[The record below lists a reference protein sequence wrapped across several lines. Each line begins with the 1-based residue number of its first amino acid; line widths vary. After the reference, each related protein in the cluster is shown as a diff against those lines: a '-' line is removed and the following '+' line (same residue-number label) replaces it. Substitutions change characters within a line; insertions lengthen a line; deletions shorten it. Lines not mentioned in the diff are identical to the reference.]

1 MAALTASIEID
12 EKDGVIHSAP
22 MAVDIIF
29 RGAMLV
35 HNAAGFLAPVTGAE
49 AGAVFAGIAEEE
61 VDNSG
66 GSAGDLNCKYRKDA
80 RWLLTGT
87 SFAQADVGTPV
98 YGSDDQTVTKTFAAN
113 LPRIGVI
120 DEFVSATQ
128 VWVKI
133 DSSKDVGEA
142 AIADL
147 GSTTEIPDVATGGTP
162 DNDAAAVDTALDVV
176 ETRLDNVEVKVDAM
190 LASLRKLRIIQ
201 G

>member
-1 MAALTASIEID
+1 MAALTESLEVA
-12 EKDGVIHSAP
+12 EKDGILHAAP
-22 MAVDIIF
+22 MAVDIIY
-29 RGAMLV
+29 RGAMV
-35 HNAAGFLAPVTGAE
+35 VQNAAGFLAPVTGAE
-49 AGAVFAGIAEEE
+49 AGAVFAGMSEEE

-66 GSAGDLNCKYRKDA
+66 GSAGDLECKYKKTGRY
-80 RWLLTGT
+80 LLTGS

-98 YGSDDQTVTKTFAAN
+98 YGTDDQTVTKTFAAN

-128 VWVKI
+128 VWVII
-133 DSSKDVGEA
+133 DTDNDVGDA

-147 GSTTEIPDVATGGTP
+147 GSTTNIPNVATGGTP

-176 ETRLDNVEVKVDAM
+176 ETRLDNMEAKVDSM
-190 LASLRKLRIIQ
+190 LAALRTQRIIQ